1 MLNSYNVPSI
11 VVPMSDSTRGLVNFL
26 LEHHVQIG
34 DINEIF
40 YLVLEDIVRTL
51 AIDDSIRKPDQLTH
65 EQIHFLIESFG
76 INWSSYNFIDF
87 HTRLERRLIDVDIF
101 NNFINDLIIEF
112 INIIKSYR
120 LVSERKDFIY
130 FKSINGNYMLFGV
143 LRD

>member
-1 MLNSYNVPSI
+1 MINNYNEPQI
-11 VVPMSDSTRGLVNFL
+11 VVPMSDSSRGLVNFL

-40 YLVLEDIVRTL
+40 YLVLENIVHTL
-51 AIDDSIRKPDQLTH
+51 IVDDSLRKPEFLTH
-65 EQIHFLIESFG
+65 EQMHFLIETSG

-101 NNFINDLIIEF
+101 NNFICDLNIEF

-120 LVSERKDFIY
+120 LVSEREDFIF
-130 FKSINGNYMLFGV
+130 FKTINGNYMVFGI